1 MKVLFVCV
9 GNQGRSVMA
18 ERLFRFEAGGR
29 HEARSAGALAGH
41 HVHQVAVDALAEL
54 GIDASDHVPTQ
65 LGEEQIAWADVVVGT
80 CDGVC
85 PATPGKRRET
95 WQIRDPMNRPLE
107 EVRAIRDEIHTHVN
121 SLLTSLG

>member
-1 MKVLFVCV
+1 
-9 GNQGRSVMA
+9 MA
-18 ERLFRFEAGGR
+18 ERLFRHEADGR
-29 HEARSAGALAGH
+29 HEARSAGALAGDR
-41 HVHQVAVDALAEL
+41 VHQVAVDALAEL

-65 LGEEQIAWADVVVGT
+65 LGDEQIAWADVVVGT

-95 WQIRDPMNRPLE
+95 WQIRDPMNRPIE

-121 SLLTSLG
+121 NLLTSLG